1 MAPILRLLLSIGSCA
16 ILIACEQP
24 VGTGSA
30 ATQDIDVLPGTE
42 TSKDFGDYVVHFNA
56 LRTDQLTPD
65 IAREYDIVRS
75 QNRVMLNVSIL
86 RKTAG
91 DVGTAV
97 SGAVSAS
104 AINLNG
110 QLRGMALREI
120 REGDAIYYIA
130 ELAIANEETLI
141 FTIDVTPLNEASRF
155 SIRFKK
161 QFFVD

>member
-1 MAPILRLLLSIGSCA
+1 
-16 ILIACEQP
+16 
-24 VGTGSA
+24 
-30 ATQDIDVLPGTE
+30 
-42 TSKDFGDYVVHFNA
+42 
-56 LRTDQLTPD
+56 
-65 IAREYDIVRS
+65 
-75 QNRVMLNVSIL
+75 
-86 RKTAG
+86 
-91 DVGTAV
+91 VGTAV